1 MKCRSYRAARCLEEA
16 FELYQEDP
24 TGTVLAAG
32 ATDLMVKA
40 RKKDWYE
47 GLNILDIS
55 RIGSLKKIK
64 MADGELVIGALATIS
79 DLLDSEIVQK
89 CAPILALACAAF
101 GVPQI
106 RNRATIGGNLANACP
121 AADCIPALC
130 IMKATVKIEAGQ
142 GRSRTVP
149 VQELVKPS
157 RACLSH
163 REMTV
168 STCYFGN
175 PAGRKNTLA
184 PGEILT
190 EIRIPA
196 GDARDQVFY
205 QKVGRKSAG
214 CMSKFTLAALASME
228 GDLVKELRICIGAA
242 FAEFRLQDKYCET
255 IAGTVPSPEALENI
269 SDSIADDILKQ
280 VPEADDEL
288 RYKAEVCRR
297 LCRRTL
303 LRLVKGESEK

>member
-1 MKCRSYRAARCLEEA
+1 VKCRSYRAARCREEA

-157 RACLSH
+157 RP
-163 REMTV
+163 V
-168 STCYFGN
+168 SATGN
-175 PAGRKNTLA
+175 DGVHLLLRQSRGPEKHAGAGRDPYGNQNPCRRRPRSGILPESGEKIGGLHVEIH
-184 PGEILT
+184 PG
-190 EIRIPA
+190 
-196 GDARDQVFY
+196 GFGVH
-205 QKVGRKSAG
+205 GRRPG
-214 CMSKFTLAALASME
+214 QGTQDMHRRRFCR
-228 GDLVKELRICIGAA
+228 VQ
-242 FAEFRLQDKYCET
+242 LQDKYCET